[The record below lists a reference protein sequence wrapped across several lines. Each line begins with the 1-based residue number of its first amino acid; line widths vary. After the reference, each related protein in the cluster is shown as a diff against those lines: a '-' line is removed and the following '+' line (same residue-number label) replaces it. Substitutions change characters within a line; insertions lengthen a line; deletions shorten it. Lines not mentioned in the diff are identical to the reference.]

1 MPGGAILLGQEGFAG
16 LHDCLAALV
25 PGAPAFLPKLS
36 SLLHPAMGLFDQLFG
51 KKKPPEK
58 VTPVSQVDVPS
69 QKMPEGRVGELPAQF
84 PFPVS
89 SVPGGRAEEEL
100 LRLRRSLA
108 PSGSTPV
115 ILGGFDDASRLFDL
129 WDESYDLAAELGRAE
144 ALDVEKWVA
153 KRKEEDAEAY
163 EDEML
168 TRIYPEG
175 TATMHRLT
183 VGYDYKGKVLPEVF
197 IATLP
202 TADST
207 LIPLH
212 LRFGDW
218 NACPSP
224 HVHTAMARYWK
235 EKYGAEI
242 ATMTA
247 DVVEFTVSSPP
258 TDHVQATE
266 LAWQQFLYC
275 GDIVSQGVGSVATLA
290 EALKGS
296 TRWYF
301 WWD

>member
-1 MPGGAILLGQEGFAG
+1 
-16 LHDCLAALV
+16 
-25 PGAPAFLPKLS
+25 
-36 SLLHPAMGLFDQLFG
+36 MGLFDQFFG
-51 KKKPPEK
+51 KKKTPEK
-58 VTPVSQVDVPS
+58 AVSPAKTPEATA
-69 QKMPEGRVGELPAQF
+69 PEPNADSRVEDLRARL
-84 PFPVS
+84 PFPLTVVS
-89 SVPGGRAEEEL
+89 GAVVEEEL

-115 ILGGFDDASRLFDL
+115 ILGEFDGASRLFDL
-129 WDESYDLAAELGRAE
+129 WEGPYDLAAELGRAE
-144 ALDVEKWVA
+144 TLDVERWVA
-153 KRKEEDAEAY
+153 KQKERDAEIY
-163 EDEML
+163 EEEMV
-168 TRIYPEG
+168 TEIYPKG
-175 TATMHRLT
+175 TAPMHRLT
-183 VGYDYKGKVLPEVF
+183 VGYDYNGKAHPEVF

-202 TADST
+202 TADSA

-235 EKYGAEI
+235 AKYGAEI
-242 ATMTA
+242 ATMAA
-247 DVVEFTVSSPP
+247 DVVEFTVANPP
-258 TDHVQATE
+258 TDHAQATE

-275 GDIVSQGVGSVATLA
+275 EDIVSQGVGSVATLA